1 MRISNKN
8 HAAALEDLK
17 NMTYEEVGAKY
28 GVSKSTL
35 ARWWAKAKLQD
46 GESTGENTTLESGA
60 EQLSEINEQ
69 SVAVEESTGVL
80 GQTRTEEKNG
90 KAENTKTAE
99 PSSTAPGVQTGS
111 GELMPYSDGTDA
123 DDDVLELVAILAT
136 QIEKLK
142 QENRALRRSLR
153 ILLE

>member
-28 GVSKSTL
+28 GVSKTTL
-35 ARWWAKAKLQD
+35 VRWRAKAKLQD
-46 GESTGENTTLESGA
+46 GESVGENTTLECGA
-60 EQLSEINEQ
+60 EQLSEKNEQ
-69 SVAVEESTGVL
+69 SVVVEESTGDL
-80 GQTRTEEKNG
+80 SQSRIAEKDG
-90 KAENTKTAE
+90 KDENTKTAE
-99 PSSTAPGVQTGS
+99 PSPAPDVQTGS
-111 GELMPYSDGTDA
+111 SELTPYSDGTDA
-123 DDDVLELVAILAT
+123 DEDVLELVAILAT